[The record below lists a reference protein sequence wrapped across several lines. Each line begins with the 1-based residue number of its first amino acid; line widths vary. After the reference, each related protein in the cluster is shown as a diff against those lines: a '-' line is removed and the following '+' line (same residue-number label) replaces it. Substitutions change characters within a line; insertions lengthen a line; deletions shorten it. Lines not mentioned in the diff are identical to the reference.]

1 MNHFTDRRFIAAMS
15 TYGVLA
21 LLTVFTLEGKIRI
34 ATLILL
40 GGIALKTCLEVL
52 KRRLD

>member
-1 MNHFTDRRFIAAMS
+1 MNHFTDRRFLAAMS
-15 TYGVLA
+15 TYAVLA
-21 LLTVFTLEGKIRI
+21 VLAIVTLEGKIRI
-34 ATLILL
+34 ATLIIL